1 MRVSTLVIV
10 LAVLGGIGY
19 FIWKGGYIDKMQADT
34 KNTFSYHYNAGQSL
48 YQTSKYDEAIKEFE
62 AALAINAKDSEAPNA
77 IVRMGDCYKEKKEP
91 AKALEC
97 YERCLKEFP
106 DYKLRG
112 QVEQSIE
119 KVKALKH
126 F

>member
-1 MRVSTLVIV
+1 MRVSTLVVV

-19 FIWKGGYIDKMQADT
+19 FIWKGGYVGKMQADT
-34 KNTFSYHYNAGQSL
+34 QNTFSYHYNKGQTL
-48 YQTSKYDEAIKEFE
+48 YQGSQYDEAIKEFE
-62 AALAINAKDSEAPNA
+62 AALAINAKDPEAPNA
-77 IVRMGDCYKEKKEP
+77 LVRMGDCYKEKKQPE
-91 AKALEC
+91 KAIEC
-97 YERCLKEFP
+97 YERCIKEHP
-106 DYKLRG
+106 DFKLRG